1 MRLAPVAITA
11 MILLTP
17 LSGCISLDPVGVPDR
32 LLDPA
37 SGNGWVPDP
46 SLSSGPD
53 GGLLSKRASVGYQD
67 PAEEGPGYPGVL
79 IVQSFRGLLSPDRE
93 ALRDQ
98 IGELLRQEAED
109 QGLEVED
116 RGATGQRNLANGAL
130 SFYIVINATGTADS
144 LTFTNEA
151 TVKGLGEVFR
161 CTGGATVAVKAFAQV
176 DSRSSI
182 GGIPTSRDYQPR
194 TWSEVVQDPFG
205 SIEGFQGSRGL
216 VHNLVCP

>member
-1 MRLAPVAITA
+1 MRLAPVAMLALIV
-11 MILLTP
+11 LTP
-17 LSGCISLDPVGVPDR
+17 LSGCISVEPVGIPDR
-32 LLDPA
+32 LLDEA
-37 SGNGWVPDP
+37 SGNGWVPDQA
-46 SLSSGPD
+46 LTTEPD
-53 GGLLSKRASVGYQD
+53 GGLLSKQASLGYQD
-67 PAEEGPGYPGVL
+67 EADSGPGYPGVL
-79 IVQSFRGLLSPDRE
+79 IVQSFRGLLSPDRQ

-98 IGELLRQEAED
+98 IGDLLREEARD

-116 RGATGQRNLANGAL
+116 AGVAGQRRLSNGAL

-161 CTGGATVAVKAFAQV
+161 CTGGATVAVKGFAQV

-182 GGIPTSRDYQPR
+182 GGIPTSQDYEPR
-194 TWSEVVQDPFG
+194 TWSEIVQDPFG
-205 SIEGFQGSRGL
+205 TIEGFQGSRGL

>member
-1 MRLAPVAITA
+1 MRLASVALLA
-11 MILLTP
+11 LVVLTP
-17 LSGCISLDPVGVPDR
+17 LSGCISLDPVRVPDR
-32 LLDPA
+32 LLDEA
-37 SGNGWVPDP
+37 SGNGWQPDG
-46 SLSSGPD
+46 SLTTSPD
-53 GGLLSKRASVGYQD
+53 GGFLSKQASVGYRD
-67 PAEEGPGYPGVL
+67 EAESGPGYPGVL

-98 IGELLRQEAED
+98 IAELLREEAQD
-109 QGLEVED
+109 QGLEVQ
-116 RGATGQRNLANGAL
+116 GQGTTGRRNLANGAL

-161 CTGGATVAVKAFAQV
+161 CTGGATVVVKGFAQV

-182 GGIPTSRDYQPR
+182 GGIQTSRDYEPR
-194 TWSEVVQDPFG
+194 TWSEIVQDPFG
-205 SIEGFQGSRGL
+205 TIEGFQGSGGL